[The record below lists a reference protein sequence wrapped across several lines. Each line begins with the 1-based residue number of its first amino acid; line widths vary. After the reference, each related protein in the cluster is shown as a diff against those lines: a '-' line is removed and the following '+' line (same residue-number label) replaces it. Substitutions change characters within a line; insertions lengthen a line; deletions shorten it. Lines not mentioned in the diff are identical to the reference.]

1 MAVVHDG
8 GGKSMED
15 GDDDRPL
22 FGTRKSME
30 ESDDEVRKSMED
42 SDDEV
47 RKSMEDSDD
56 DVPTFGTRKDEQ
68 KAIEAIEALCMLQ
81 TPLGNAKLCFKGV
94 TGKE

>member
-1 MAVVHDG
+1 MAVVRHGD
-8 GGKSMED
+8 GKSMED

-30 ESDDEVRKSMED
+30 ESDD
-42 SDDEV
+42 
-47 RKSMEDSDD
+47 
-56 DVPTFGTRKDEQ
+56 DVPTFGTRKGEQ
-68 KAIEAIEALCMLQ
+68 KVIEAIEALYMLQ

>member
-1 MAVVHDG
+1 MAVVLVLKG
-8 GGKSMED
+8 FEGKSIED
-15 GDDDRPL
+15 CDDEVPL
-22 FGTRKSME
+22 FGT
-30 ESDDEVRKSMED
+30 RKSMED